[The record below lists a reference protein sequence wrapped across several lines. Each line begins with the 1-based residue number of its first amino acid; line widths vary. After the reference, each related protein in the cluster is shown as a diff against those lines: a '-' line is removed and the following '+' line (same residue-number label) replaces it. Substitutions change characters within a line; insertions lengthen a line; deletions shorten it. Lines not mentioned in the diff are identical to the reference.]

1 MSEDLKDALLAI
13 AAIAVPVLSAI
24 LDKNRKKRKTPQVHT
39 RPVTDSEIEELRRTF
54 DIEDD
59 EEDPGHEIP
68 IQEPVQ
74 PVKKEAT
81 VSAADIIAHTEETEE
96 KKLSKLSPED
106 KKKLIIYSE
115 IMKPKFD
122 D

>member
-24 LDKNRKKRKTPQVHT
+24 LDKNRKKRKAPQVHS
-39 RPVTDSEIEELRRTF
+39 RPVTDHEIEELRRTF
-54 DIEDD
+54 DIE
-59 EEDPGHEIP
+59 EEEEARHEIP
-68 IQEPVQ
+68 VQEPLQ
-74 PVKKEAT
+74 PQKREST
-81 VSAADIIAHTEETEE
+81 VFAADIIGNTEEKEE